1 MSNILVLSIAI
12 SYEDAPLK
20 HIQSFHLKSFHH
32 GQTFKICNNQSEFR
46 ELWPESSCSKTL
58 FLLINEL
65 SLCKVKQTMWVLMV
79 MSQDHR
85 WKGALIVLTSFLLL
99 KSNKMIN
106 LSSHY
111 LTNSRNEKKK
121 KKISAKLLVNCAF
134 FPRWDSLVSITY
146 SKYHLYSTNLVLKTQ
161 TRTNPFSLLNLAELS
176 T

>member
-121 KKISAKLLVNCAF
+121 KK
-134 FPRWDSLVSITY
+134 
-146 SKYHLYSTNLVLKTQ
+146 
-161 TRTNPFSLLNLAELS
+161 SLLSSWS
-176 T
+176 TVHSSQGGIHQYPSLTVNIISILLTLC

>member
-1 MSNILVLSIAI
+1 
-12 SYEDAPLK
+12 
-20 HIQSFHLKSFHH
+20 
-32 GQTFKICNNQSEFR
+32 
-46 ELWPESSCSKTL
+46 
-58 FLLINEL
+58 
-65 SLCKVKQTMWVLMV
+65 MV

-146 SKYHLYSTNLVLKTQ
+146 SKYHLYSTNLVLKT
-161 TRTNPFSLLNLAELS
+161 
-176 T
+176 